1 MDKATAVSGTSFDPV
16 KYKETTRQQ
25 WQSAAGA
32 WNHWSPLLRAWLGPA
47 TDVMLDMAVITKGS
61 HILDVAAGAG
71 DQSLQ
76 AAERVGPSGR
86 ILATD
91 ISSKI
96 LEFAAENARI
106 AGRPNIET
114 RVMDG
119 EALDLPDSSFDAVI
133 SRVGLIYFPDQQK
146 ALAEMKRVLKPGGR
160 VAAIVYGTADN
171 NKFFSLPVSIIR
183 RRANLPA
190 PQPGQ
195 PGPFSLGGPGA
206 LEGEFRKAGFRR
218 VRSCTVAAPVELT
231 SAAECV
237 RFEQQSFG
245 ALHQMLQSLDEA
257 SKDAAWIEIEEQLR
271 QFESPTGFRGPC
283 EMVVAVG
290 TK

>member
-1 MDKATAVSGTSFDPV
+1 
-16 KYKETTRQQ
+16 
-25 WQSAAGA
+25 
-32 WNHWSPLLRAWLGPA
+32 
-47 TDVMLDMAVITKGS
+47 
-61 HILDVAAGAG
+61 
-71 DQSLQ
+71 
-76 AAERVGPSGR
+76 
-86 ILATD
+86 
-91 ISSKI
+91 
-96 LEFAAENARI
+96 
-106 AGRPNIET
+106 
-114 RVMDG
+114 
-119 EALDLPDSSFDAVI
+119 
-133 SRVGLIYFPDQQK
+133 
-146 ALAEMKRVLKPGGR
+146 MKRVLKPGGR